1 MVSLEKLKQL
11 RLIHLCIALTFFTSG
26 LCINFIQL
34 LMHVFIKPINKRLFR
49 QLMYY
54 ACYSM
59 YSQIIFFAEWYAG
72 STMTVYMDKH
82 DFENHAGKEHVL
94 LLMNH
99 KYEIDWLNGWMIC
112 DKLGVLGNC
121 KAYAKKAIRYLPII
135 GWSWWL
141 AEFLKVVFSY
151 PSSTW
156 LLLNAEGTR
165 FTPAKHEASVKFAQE
180 RGMPVLKHHLIPR
193 SKGFTASL
201 APIRGLCPAIYDI
214 NLAYRPT
221 DKPHLLMRRI
231 PLEQVPEDEK
241 EAAAWLQNLFVE
253 KDKII
258 DSFLETGSFFKTSGI
273 KEVPSIVTKP
283 RLCSLLRMSH
293 LRGLGR
299 LLIAVTFFTAGFII
313 NIGQLLLIIFVRP
326 FDKRLSRSL
335 MYYLHYSFYC
345 ILVCVAEWYA
355 GSKLRVYI
363 DPEDEKFFGKEHAF
377 MLMNHTYE
385 IDWLTIWMITD
396 KLGVL
401 GGTKAFAKKMLRYI
415 PVLGWL
421 KEVYS
426 YPDPVWLL
434 LNAEGTRF
442 TKAKHELSVKFAQE
456 RGLPILK
463 HHLIPRTKGFTTSL
477 PTMRGVCPAI
487 YDINLAFKRNAET
500 RPTTLS
506 QLNGE
511 PVEPYMFIRRVPLDK
526 VPEGEK
532 EAAAWMQNFFVEKDK
547 IIDSFHETGSFF
559 KASGEKEVP
568 EKIFKPLYGLMEY
581 AVNASK
587 ISKGS
592 AYGVKK

>member
-1 MVSLEKLKQL
+1 
-11 RLIHLCIALTFFTSG
+11 
-26 LCINFIQL
+26 
-34 LMHVFIKPINKRLFR
+34 
-49 QLMYY
+49 
-54 ACYSM
+54 
-59 YSQIIFFAEWYAG
+59 
-72 STMTVYMDKH
+72 
-82 DFENHAGKEHVL
+82 
-94 LLMNH
+94 
-99 KYEIDWLNGWMIC
+99 
-112 DKLGVLGNC
+112 
-121 KAYAKKAIRYLPII
+121 
-135 GWSWWL
+135 
-141 AEFLKVVFSY
+141 
-151 PSSTW
+151 
-156 LLLNAEGTR
+156 
-165 FTPAKHEASVKFAQE
+165 
-180 RGMPVLKHHLIPR
+180 
-193 SKGFTASL
+193 
-201 APIRGLCPAIYDI
+201 
-214 NLAYRPT
+214 
-221 DKPHLLMRRI
+221 
-231 PLEQVPEDEK
+231 
-241 EAAAWLQNLFVE
+241 
-253 KDKII
+253 
-258 DSFLETGSFFKTSGI
+258 
-273 KEVPSIVTKP
+273 
-283 RLCSLLRMSH
+283 MSH
-293 LRGLGR
+293 LKGLGR

-313 NIGQLLLIIFVRP
+313 NIGQLLLIILVRP

-363 DPEDEKFFGKEHAF
+363 DPEDEKYFGKEHAF

-385 IDWLTIWMITD
+385 IDWLTIWMISD

-415 PVLGWL
+415 PVLGWVWWMAEFIFLDRDFEKDKVVIKTQL
-421 KEVYS
+421 KEVFS

-456 RGLPILK
+456 RGLPIMK
-463 HHLIPRTKGFTTSL
+463 HHLVPRTKGFTTSL

-487 YDINLAFKRNAET
+487 YDLNLAFKRNAET

-511 PVEPYMFIRRVPLDK
+511 PVEPYMLIRRVPLEK

-532 EAAAWMQNFFVEKDK
+532 EAAAWIQDFFVQKDK

-568 EKIFKPLYGLMEY
+568 EKIFKPRLATLLNFLGWASFCVLCILHYLISAVVVGNWIGFITVLTVLGGFYGLMEY